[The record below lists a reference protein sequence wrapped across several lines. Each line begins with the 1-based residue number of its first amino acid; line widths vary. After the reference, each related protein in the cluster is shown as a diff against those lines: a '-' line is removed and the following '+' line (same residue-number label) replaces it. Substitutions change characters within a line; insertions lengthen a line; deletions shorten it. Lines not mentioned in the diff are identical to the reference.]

1 MKQQTLWQLVQ
12 PILGT
17 FLTMLL
23 VCVSAGA
30 QGTTSRL
37 TGTVTDTTGAAVPGA
52 AVTLKNEATGFSF
65 NTQTSGSGAYAFD
78 LIPPGI
84 YQVSV
89 EKSGFKK
96 FVSNGNLVQ
105 INQPATVNVPM
116 EVGDVSALVTV
127 EASADVVQTSSSG
140 NLGSTIDQRTLES
153 LPIVGTRG
161 RNPLDLLN
169 FQPGVV
175 TGGNT
180 GGGVNVHG
188 SRDRAFNFTLD
199 GVDVNESSA
208 GGSNF
213 TPLRTNP
220 DSLQEFQVVTSSF
233 TAELGRSSGAQVTL
247 VTKSGTNQI
256 HGNAFEY
263 YQTPRFNAK
272 SYTGNINNAPKDQ
285 FVQHIFGGSVGGPI
299 IKNKLF
305 YFANLQMLRAYDT
318 ALVTRTVY
326 TETARAGLFRYV
338 VGRANAPAGTA
349 TAAVN
354 ASGAPVLPACSATVT
369 TLCVASYN
377 IANNPAG
384 ITRDSTLVTAINAQP
399 LPNNFN
405 TGDGLNTAGFN
416 FASPQHEKQYD
427 FVTKF
432 DYKLNDRNL
441 IYVRYA
447 QGEQNSI
454 GDSANGGRPVFP
466 NSPNF
471 VNTYRDP
478 KNLAINYRW
487 SPTAKFTNEFILGL
501 NKFAFSFD
509 TEMPDPN
516 LSYTFLDIANP
527 NTNFVRN
534 ARRLQTWQYV
544 DNVTFDYSPHVI
556 KAGVNFRFGRQ
567 IDDRSSVA
575 GVGLEPA
582 VSFGGA
588 AGYTGF
594 GLPAAGTAGINAN
607 DLTRLQNALN
617 NQLGRVNLVSQAFV
631 SDPNNPS
638 QFAPLGTRWEF
649 TAKYPEL
656 DFYAQD
662 NWRIRP
668 NLVLDLG
675 VRWEAKLNPR
685 SDGRSILVPNQSV
698 TLGNAPTNT
707 LKWVEGDL
715 FKNSYKNVLP
725 SLGFAWDPFKNG
737 KTSIRANYRIAS
749 DRIATQLFAA
759 SIYQNVPGNA
769 LGATNAT
776 YGQGGGLFR
785 NVAPVIA
792 ALTPSST
799 PDALR
804 QPAAFGTGSINVV
817 DPNLQFPQI
826 HSWSLSFQHE
836 VSKNNVVELNYIGKH
851 GVHLLGG
858 YNANQVNINAKVA
871 GQNESFLD
879 AFNNLRANAS
889 YNSPLINLLMSGN
902 AANNGGTT
910 RFRALNPNALTL
922 GNVATLALAAS
933 QKTCV
938 TADVTAGICTSA
950 QVGRRILDLNGF
962 SSLLQPF
969 SQFTGG
975 LNVFDSNDYSNY
987 HGLELVFKRRVSAG
1001 LSFQVGYT
1009 LSKSM
1014 DTRSWDPSL
1023 STISTGS
1030 VQSASSTPFDN
1041 SNRRLNYAWSDF
1053 DRRHV
1058 LQGTYVYELPFGKG
1072 QRFGAGI
1079 PKALD
1084 LAIGGWQLSGTL
1096 LVSSGRPFTVY
1107 SGLTTFSNVVN
1118 STADC
1123 SGCTR
1128 DSGKLVLE
1136 SGRNFW
1142 FDSTTRAQFTAPA
1155 PGSTGNTG
1163 RNFFTEPRYFQTD
1176 ASLSKKFRITERFN
1190 FDLRVDARNLTNSP
1204 SFAAPTAVLTS
1215 TIFGRINDSVT
1226 NAARRIQFS
1235 GKFNF

>member
-1 MKQQTLWQLVQ
+1 MNNRTVSAVL
-12 PILGT
+12 
-17 FLTMLL
+17 ML
-23 VCVSAGA
+23 CVSLFLLTGQAFG

-37 TGTVTDTTGAAVPGA
+37 TGTVVDASGATIAGA
-52 AVTLKNEATGFSF
+52 TINLTNEATSISF
-65 NTQTSGSGAYAFD
+65 TSQTGGSGAYAFD
-78 LIPPGI
+78 LIPAGT
-84 YQVSV
+84 YKVSV
-89 EKSGFKK
+89 EKTGFKK
-96 FVSNGNLVQ
+96 IVSTGNVVQ
-105 INQPATVNVPM
+105 INQPATVNFTL

-127 EASADVVQTSSSG
+127 EATAEAVQTSSSG
-140 NLGSTIDQRTLES
+140 NIGSTIDQKTLES

-175 TGGNT
+175 SGGNT
-180 GGGVNVHG
+180 GGAVNVHG

-220 DSLQEFQVVTSSF
+220 DSLQEFQIVTSSF

-247 VTKSGTNQI
+247 VTRSGTNQL

-272 SYTGNINNAPKDQ
+272 SYTSTINNLPKDQ

-299 IKNKLF
+299 IKDKFF
-305 YFANLQMLRAYDT
+305 YFANLQLLRAYDT

-326 TETARAGLFRYV
+326 TSTARAGLFRYV
-338 VGRANAPAGTA
+338 VGRANAPAGTG
-349 TAAVN
+349 TAAVDAN
-354 ASGAPVLPACSATVT
+354 GAAILPACSATVT
-369 TLCVASYN
+369 TLCTNTYN
-377 IANNPAG
+377 IATNPAG
-384 ITRDSTLVTAINAQP
+384 ITPDSTLLAAITAQP
-399 LPNNFN
+399 LPNNFT

-416 FASPQHEKQYD
+416 FGSPQHEKQYD
-427 FVTKF
+427 FVSKF
-432 DYKLNDRNL
+432 DYSFNAKNL

-454 GDSANGGRPVFP
+454 GDSANGGRPIFP
-466 NSPNF
+466 NSPNL

-478 KNLAINYRW
+478 KNLAVNYRW
-487 SPTAKFTNEFILGL
+487 SPTNRFINEFILGL

-509 TEMPDPN
+509 TEKPDP
-516 LSYTFLDIANP
+516 SIPYTFLDIATA
-527 NTNFVRN
+527 NTNFVSN

-544 DNVTFDYSPHVI
+544 DNVTLDYSPHII

-575 GVGLEPA
+575 GVGLEPG
-582 VSFGGA
+582 VSFSGA
-588 AGYTGF
+588 AGYTAF
-594 GLPAAGTAGINAN
+594 ALPTAGATSINAT
-607 DLTRLQNALN
+607 DLTRLQNTIN
-617 NQLGRVNLVSQAFV
+617 NQLGRVGTVSQAFV

-638 QFAPLGTRWEF
+638 TFAPLGTRWNF

-662 NWRIRP
+662 NWRVRP

-675 VRWEAKLNPR
+675 VRWEAKLNPS
-685 SDGRSILVPNQSV
+685 SDGRPILVPNQGF
-698 TLGNAPTNT
+698 TLGSAPTNT
-707 LKWVEGDL
+707 LKWAAGDL
-715 FKNSYKNVLP
+715 FKNDLKKILP
-725 SLGFAWDPFKNG
+725 SIGFAWDPFKSG
-737 KTSIRANYRIAS
+737 KTSIRGNYRIAS

-759 SIYQNVPGNA
+759 SIYQNIPGNA
-769 LGATNAT
+769 LGASNTS

-792 ALTPSST
+792 ALAPTAT

-804 QPAAFGTGSINVV
+804 QPAAFGTGSINVI
-817 DPNLQFPQI
+817 DPALQFPQI
-826 HSWSLSFQHE
+826 HSWSLSFQRE
-836 VSKNNVVELNYIGKH
+836 ISRNNVLEINYIGKH

-871 GQNESFLD
+871 GQSESFLD
-879 AFNNLRANAS
+879 AFNNIRANAA
-889 YNSPLINLLMSGN
+889 YNSPLINLLLSGN

-910 RFRALNPNALTL
+910 RFRALNTTALTQ
-922 GNVATLALAAS
+922 GSVAALALATS
-933 QKTCV
+933 QKVCV
-938 TADVTAGICTSA
+938 AADVTAGICTNA
-950 QVGRRILDLNGF
+950 QLNQRLLDVNGF
-962 SSLLQPF
+962 SSLLQPY

-975 LNVFDSNDYSNY
+975 LNVFDSNDVSNY
-987 HGLELVFKRRVSAG
+987 HGLEVIFKRRVNAG
-1001 LSFQVGYT
+1001 LNFQVAYT

-1014 DTRSWDPSL
+1014 DSRSWDPSL

-1030 VQSASSTPFDN
+1030 VQSASSTPFNN
-1041 SNRRLNYAWSDF
+1041 SNRKLNYAWSDF

-1058 LQGTYVYELPFGKG
+1058 LQGTYVYELPFGQG
-1072 QRFGAGI
+1072 RMFGSNL

-1084 LAIGGWQLSGTL
+1084 LVVGGWQLSGTL
-1096 LVSSGRPFTVY
+1096 LLTSGRPFTVY

-1123 SGCTR
+1123 TGCSR
-1128 DSGKLVLE
+1128 DLGKLIVESGK
-1136 SGRNFW
+1136 NFW
-1142 FDSTTRAQFTAPA
+1142 FDATARAKFTAPA
-1155 PGSTGNTG
+1155 PGSIGNTG
-1163 RNFFTEPRYFQTD
+1163 RNYFLEPHYFQTD

-1190 FDLRVDARNLTNSP
+1190 FDLRVDARNLTNTP

-1215 TIFGRINDSVT
+1215 TIFGRINDSVN

-1235 GKFNF
+1235 GKVNF